1 MYGAPWKLKSFAKL
15 GKSPSRTLD
24 IYDYNWDGAYCVMD
38 EKIVCNSW
46 NDPLQDHRNIWL
58 CRRRC
63 LHDQIRRYFKLF
75 AKVRMSHSRTI
86 KIYDC
91 SWGGAWILMDDT
103 IWNRLQQYAWPTPGP
118 SESMTIAETVLSLS
132 WTMLFEIVCKCTHY
146 PPQDHQNLWLQLGW
160 C

>member
-1 MYGAPWKLKSFAKL
+1 MHDAVESWNSLRHLAWAPPGPLTFMIRAGMELTVSWTRLF
-15 GKSPSRTLD
+15 
-24 IYDYNWDGAYCVMD
+24 
-38 EKIVCNSW
+38 EIVCNRW

-132 WTMLFEIVCKCTHY
+132 WTMLFEIVCKTRHG
-146 PPQDHQNLWLQLGW
+146 QLQNNQNVGL
-160 C
+160 